1 MAEWSKARDSK
12 SRNPQKGFEGS
23 NPSLSAIRLVT
34 AFANAVTRS
43 WSSSAFGGLRP
54 FFQTESPR
62 RMTLS
67 EAPQRGVEGP

>member
-1 MAEWSKARDSK
+1 
-12 SRNPQKGFEGS
+12 
-23 NPSLSAIRLVT
+23 
-34 AFANAVTRS
+34 VTRS
-43 WSSSAFGGLRP
+43 WSSSAFGGLQP